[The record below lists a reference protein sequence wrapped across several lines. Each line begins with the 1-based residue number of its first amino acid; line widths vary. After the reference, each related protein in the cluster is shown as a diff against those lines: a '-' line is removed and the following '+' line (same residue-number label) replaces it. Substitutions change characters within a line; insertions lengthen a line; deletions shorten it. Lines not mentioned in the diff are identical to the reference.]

1 MHLKCLFFNQSKFL
15 FIVIRTQRK
24 YQDSFG
30 QIDKQVNKLIYIVVK
45 LAIWGGDTPE
55 IIHAVDNKAKMNC
68 KSFIE
73 ESILHAYNAREITP
87 KTDQV

>member
-1 MHLKCLFFNQSKFL
+1 M
-15 FIVIRTQRK
+15 
-24 YQDSFG
+24 
-30 QIDKQVNKLIYIVVK
+30 VK
-45 LAIWGGDTPE
+45 LAIWGGGTPE

>member
-1 MHLKCLFFNQSKFL
+1 MHLKCLYFNQSKFL

-30 QIDKQVNKLIYIVVK
+30 QIDKQVNKYTQWSN
-45 LAIWGGDTPE
+45 LAIWGGSTPE
-55 IIHAVDNKAKMNC
+55 IIHAVDNKAKMNY

-73 ESILHAYNAREITP
+73 ESILHANSAREITP

>member
-1 MHLKCLFFNQSKFL
+1 M
-15 FIVIRTQRK
+15 
-24 YQDSFG
+24 
-30 QIDKQVNKLIYIVVK
+30 NKLIYTVVK
-45 LAIWGGDTPE
+45 LTIWGGDTPE
-55 IIHAVDNKAKMNC
+55 INNAVDNKAKMNC

>member
-1 MHLKCLFFNQSKFL
+1 M
-15 FIVIRTQRK
+15 
-24 YQDSFG
+24 
-30 QIDKQVNKLIYIVVK
+30 VK

-73 ESILHAYNAREITP
+73 ESILHANSAREITS